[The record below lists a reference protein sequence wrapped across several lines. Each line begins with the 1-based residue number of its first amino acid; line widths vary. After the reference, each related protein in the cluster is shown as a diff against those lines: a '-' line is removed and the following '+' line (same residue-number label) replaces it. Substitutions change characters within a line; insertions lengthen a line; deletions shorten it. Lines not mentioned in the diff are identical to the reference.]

1 MISKLFEN
9 DLKTF
14 GEQFEYDFKHIINY
28 IQALKYVCIKI
39 GFSNDF
45 QKQFENR
52 FKTILV
58 VCQNQYEIKL
68 LIDKKMY
75 LKI

>member
-1 MISKLFEN
+1 MKFREVIDE
-9 DLKTF
+9 
-14 GEQFEYDFKHIINY
+14 
-28 IQALKYVCIKI
+28 
-39 GFSNDF
+39 FSNDF

-52 FKTILV
+52 FKTILGV
-58 VCQNQYEIKL
+58 FQNQYEIKL